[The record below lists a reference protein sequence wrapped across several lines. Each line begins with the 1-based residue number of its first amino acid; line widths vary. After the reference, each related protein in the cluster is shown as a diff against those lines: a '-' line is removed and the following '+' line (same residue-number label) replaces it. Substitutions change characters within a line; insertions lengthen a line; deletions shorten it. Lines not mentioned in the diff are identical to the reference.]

1 MGSRSVRCSGKFGA
15 KIVLVNDPK
24 PTTEPLL
31 GDKSARKRAEK
42 QTRSQTSQPDVRL
55 AQNPRSSGSVLVP
68 ADFSRQFRTGGGRAS
83 LMRSKDNETRI
94 KAAKLSHQP
103 QLPSS
108 HRQKPARKCRTG
120 PTLQLSGSHAVRKER
135 IPLRRRPTNAR
146 VLHKSKHDTSE
157 ALGAAANQRGDPP
170 ERHRMQ
176 PIGGEYAAV

>member
-1 MGSRSVRCSGKFGA
+1 MIDNYHQNPNSPGIDPIPGWIRRFGSTADELHS
-15 KIVLVNDPK
+15 
-24 PTTEPLL
+24 
-31 GDKSARKRAEK
+31 RKRLFELEE
-42 QTRSQTSQPDVRL
+42 QSNGT
-55 AQNPRSSGSVLVP
+55 QNGRADGFSF
-68 ADFSRQFRTGGGRAS
+68 DFSRQFRTGGGRAS

-176 PIGGEYAAV
+176 PIGGEYAAA